1 MTERYSVVGSSLLV
15 ISSLLVAS
23 VIIIMAAAAAAA
35 EQQTSHAQVKQR
47 LSKTMLQEF
56 PVPSGSR
63 PHDVAPSPG
72 KTVWYTAQGSGEL
85 GRLEPS
91 TGKIHSIALGHGSD
105 PHGVIVGPDGAPWV
119 TDGGLN
125 AIVRVDPVTES
136 AVVST
141 TSE

>member
-1 MTERYSVVGSSLLV
+1 
-15 ISSLLVAS
+15 
-23 VIIIMAAAAAAA
+23 MAAAAEEEEEEEE
-35 EQQTSHAQVKQR
+35 EQQTHTQVKQR

-91 TGKIHSIALGHGSD
+91 TGKMHSIALS
-105 PHGVIVGPDGAPWV
+105 
-119 TDGGLN
+119 
-125 AIVRVDPVTES
+125 
-136 AVVST
+136 ST
-141 TSE
+141 WRYCRA